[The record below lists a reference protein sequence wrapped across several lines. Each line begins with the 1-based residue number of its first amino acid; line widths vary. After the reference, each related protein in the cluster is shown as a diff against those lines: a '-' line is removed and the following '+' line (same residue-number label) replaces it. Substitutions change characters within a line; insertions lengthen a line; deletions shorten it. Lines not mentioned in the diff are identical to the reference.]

1 MKNRVIWLAAILLI
15 GLMGFGASYA
25 AEGENLLTNGGF
37 EDGVMTPWNI
47 YAGDTGANGAVV
59 EDLAGAAV
67 PGGPIEGDYCLY
79 VEVPTAGTNHY
90 DAGLQTWQGQTF
102 EAGKHYTLSAYFKS
116 KSGPLQINFKV
127 ELGQDPWTGYA
138 EQMTDITEEWVE
150 YSITTSVFAA
160 DVSPSSLTWHIAA
173 QAGEFWVDGARFYEG
188 DYVPPGARADAT
200 KPDPAHGSAV
210 APMISG
216 TNVYMTLDYTPGA
229 GAITH
234 TGYFSD
240 VEQDVIDRDAAHSL
254 GNPPYPGI
262 DPEIYYVGYDAPEV
276 EPFARA
282 PLVRGTTYYW
292 AIDEF
297 NGVSTAPGS
306 VWSFFLMPDEAW
318 GPTPADGEALVST
331 DTTLSWNL
339 GALETDGYSI
349 RYNLYMGTDEAAI
362 EAIANGDTV
371 SPEYVG
377 TLDLTSHEIND
388 LEPETE
394 YFWRV
399 DTKRLQSLPPFPIFY
414 ETGDVWSFTT
424 APVGTGSILYES
436 WLNIGG
442 GDIDALRNEPNY
454 PDDPDTSELRTLF
467 EAPSFGDAQENFG
480 ARLHGWL
487 VVGQTG
493 DYTFWI
499 VADDVAEL
507 WLSTDM
513 SPSNAVLVSQ
523 CTSWS
528 GAREFDNPNVIPSDP
543 IHLEGGR
550 QYYISG
556 LMVEG
561 VQGDH
566 VSAAWQGPD
575 TYSEAAGE
583 ELREVIPGKHLKPFL
598 PVTAANPDPADNSA
612 DAPLSVT
619 LKWDAGTDESTGG
632 PYATQHVY
640 LGSDPAAVAAAT
652 TASPEYMGA
661 PTGLNEYGPLSLS
674 YIEQVYWRVDG
685 EVASSGMVA
694 YPGDVWTFTTLI
706 DPAWAGNPSPPDG
719 ATDVDRN
726 TLLSWTP
733 GVGATAHSVY
743 LGADDPA
750 NMVQVA
756 GPSGSTTYNPPG
768 GLDLGTTYYWRVVES
783 PGMGEG
789 LTWQFTTRDYLVVDD
804 MESYTPWTTPNN
816 NIFEIWLDG
825 FGDCA
830 GSGNN
835 TGAVLTEIADPV
847 LGGVQSMK
855 YEFDNDGMV
864 FSPCDSA
871 QEGGHLMYSKAEAQT
886 ADLVSGIGSDWTVD
900 GVKAL
905 YIPFHGQPGS
915 ATTESLWIQ
924 LQDGSKGYGEKV
936 FYGAYEGESLDN
948 FSDAS
953 WHDWYIDLADFDVDL
968 GNVVS
973 ITIGIGDE
981 TKDTA
986 FGSGILYFDEI
997 RLYVPSCV
1005 PSRSTAAFALVDYA
1019 PEGNRDCVVDY
1030 KELAVMT
1037 NDWLQSDMTVNP
1049 EAISTGPVAW
1059 YNFENN
1065 VLDSTA
1071 NGNDGAAV
1079 LNPSYV
1085 LSRPDMGYA
1094 IDCNGAGD
1102 YVSTGKTAADLGI
1115 EGNNPRTVAAWVY
1128 VRAFN
1133 NGAIFDMG
1141 NRANGEDFCL
1151 RTYSGADHPADEPW
1165 WRIQYWGGDVTETGW
1180 STGDFDFTYV
1190 AQNEWVHFAHVHDG
1204 TYTKVYANGEIVADV
1219 PRTINTSSASPF
1231 QIAMYGWTETSLD
1244 GQIDDLRVYD
1254 YGLSHGQILTAAGIG
1269 ASIYVP
1275 ITSPANLTDPEGT
1288 NNLKVNFKDFSVL
1301 LGSWRDTEE
1310 WPAW

>member
-1 MKNRVIWLAAILLI
+1 MKNRVIWLTAVLLI
-15 GLMGFGASYA
+15 GFVGFGPSYA
-25 AEGENLLTNGGF
+25 AEGDNLLANGGF
-37 EDGVMTPWNI
+37 ETGNE
-47 YAGDTGANGAVV
+47 AGWGGYGDHTRAVV
-59 EDLAGAAV
+59 QDLVGAAV
-67 PGGPIEGDYCLY
+67 PGGPIEGSYCLH
-79 VEVPTAGTNHY
+79 VTVPTAGTNFW
-90 DAGLQTWQGQTF
+90 DAGLQTWQGNTF

-116 KSGPLQINFKV
+116 KSGPLQINFKP
-127 ELGQDPWTGYA
+127 ELGQDPWTAYG
-138 EQMTDITEEWVE
+138 EQMMDITEEWVE
-150 YSITTSVFAA
+150 YSVITPVFSA
-160 DVSPSSLTWHIAA
+160 DTSPSSVTWHIAA
-173 QAGEFWVDGARFYEG
+173 QAGEFWVDGVRWYEG
-188 DYVPPGARADAT
+188 DYIPPGARADAT
-200 KPDPAHGSAV
+200 NPDPAHGAAV
-210 APMISG
+210 GPVVYES
-216 TNVYMTLDYTPGA
+216 NVYLTLDYTPGD

-254 GNPPYPGI
+254 GNPPYPSI
-262 DPEIYYVGYDAPEV
+262 DPEMYYVGYDAPEIA
-276 EPFARA
+276 PYARA

-292 AIDEF
+292 AVDEF

-306 VWSFFLMPDEAW
+306 VWSFYVMPVQAW
-318 GPTPADGEALVST
+318 GPTPADGEALIPT
-331 DTTLSWNL
+331 DTDLSWNL
-339 GALETDGYSI
+339 GDVETDGFST
-349 RYNLYMGTDEAAI
+349 RYILYFGTDETAV
-362 EAIANGDTV
+362 ANATTD

-377 TLDLTSHEIND
+377 TIEPTSYDIDD
-388 LEPETE
+388 LEPQTE
-394 YFWRV
+394 YFWRI
-399 DTKRLQSLPPFPIFY
+399 DTKRAQVLPPFPTFL

-424 APVGTGSILYES
+424 APVGVGTILREVWDGIS
-436 WLNIGG
+436 GVDVANLTA
-442 GDIDALRNEPNY
+442 DPRY
-454 PDDPDTSELRTLF
+454 PLSPDRSEVLTLF
-467 EAPSFGDAQENFG
+467 ESPSGDGDDFGC
-480 ARLHGWL
+480 RIHGWL

-493 DYTFWI
+493 DYTFWTA
-499 VADDVAEL
+499 ADDSSEL
-507 WLSTDM
+507 WLSTDI
-513 SPSNAVLVSQ
+513 SPANAVLVSHNDG
-523 CTSWS
+523 WV
-528 GAREFDNPNVIPSDP
+528 GARQFDDAKVIPSDP
-543 IHLEGGR
+543 IHLVGGE

-556 LMVEG
+556 LMKEG
-561 VQGDH
+561 SQGD
-566 VSAAWQGPD
+566 SFAAAWQGPD
-575 TYSEAAGE
+575 TGDA
-583 ELREVIPGKHLKPFL
+583 RVVIPGRNLKPYL
-598 PVTAANPDPADNSA
+598 AVTAKNPYPADNSV
-612 DAPLSVT
+612 DAAINVT
-619 LKWDAGTDESTGG
+619 LSWDVGTDEGTGG

-640 LGSDPAAVAAAT
+640 VGSDAAAVAAAT
-652 TASPEYMGA
+652 TASPEYMVGG
-661 PTGLNEYGPLSLS
+661 PTGPNEYGPLSLG
-674 YIEQVYWRVDG
+674 YYDEVYWRVDG
-685 EVASSGMVA
+685 VMADTGTVL
-694 YPGDVWTFTTLI
+694 YPGDVWTFTTLV

-726 TLLSWTP
+726 TSLSWTP

-756 GPSGSTTYNPPG
+756 GPQVGATYNPPG

-816 NIFEIWLDG
+816 NIFETWLDS

-830 GSGNN
+830 GSGNT
-835 TGAVLTEIADPV
+835 TGAVLTENADPV
-847 LGGVQSMK
+847 LGGIQSMK
-855 YEFDNDGMV
+855 YEFDNDGTV

-871 QEGGHLMYSKAEAQT
+871 QVGDRLTYSKAEVQT
-886 ADLVSGIGSDWTVD
+886 SDLVSGIGSDWTVE
-900 GVKAL
+900 GVRAL
-905 YIPFHGQPGS
+905 YVPFHGQPGS
-915 ATTESLWIQ
+915 ATTESLWVQ
-924 LQDGSKGYGEKV
+924 LKDGDKGYGTKV

-948 FSDAS
+948 FNDAS

-1049 EAISTGPVAW
+1049 EAISTSPVAW

-1085 LSRPDMGYA
+1085 LSRPGMGYA

-1115 EGNNPRTVAAWVY
+1115 EGNNPRTVTAWVY

-1141 NRANGEDFCL
+1141 NRVASEDFCL
-1151 RTYSGADHPADEPW
+1151 RTYSGADHPAGEPW

-1180 STGDFDFTYV
+1180 STGDFDFTYA

-1231 QIAMYGWTETSLD
+1231 QIAMYGWTEASLD

-1254 YGLSHGQILTAAGIG
+1254 YGLSHGQVLTAAGIG
-1269 ASIYVP
+1269 ASMYVP

-1288 NNLKVNFKDFSVL
+1288 NNLKVNFKDLSVL